1 MMKHGDLNKFIKY
14 DTKVTN
20 VTFDEEKKTF
30 LVQTTSADNIGAPHQ
45 GRGLDCQIPGN
56 TDGVKGSFDET
67 SSSIKVSIFL
77 ATSSATKTEKK
88 VALY

>member
-45 GRGLDCQIPGN
+45 GR
-56 TDGVKGSFDET
+56 E
-67 SSSIKVSIFL
+67 
-77 ATSSATKTEKK
+77 
-88 VALY
+88 ALIVRFQAIQMALKAVLMKRQVP